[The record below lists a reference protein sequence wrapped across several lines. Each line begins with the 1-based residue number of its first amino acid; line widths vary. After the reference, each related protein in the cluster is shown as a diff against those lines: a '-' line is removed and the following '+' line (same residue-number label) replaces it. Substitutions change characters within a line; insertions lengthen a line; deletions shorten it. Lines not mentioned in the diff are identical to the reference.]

1 MPLFPWSAQARGFF
15 LDDTSPEFNADPE
28 RVRSWFSEDNFERL
42 RRAREMAKRYNVL
55 PINVALAY
63 VLHQPF
69 PTFPIIGPRT
79 LRELLTSL
87 PALGLRLTAD
97 ELRWLN
103 LEV

>member
-1 MPLFPWSAQARGFF
+1 
-15 LDDTSPEFNADPE
+15 
-28 RVRSWFSEDNFERL
+28 
-42 RRAREMAKRYNVL
+42 VL